1 MDLRIGV
8 SDNPREIRVEM
19 ADDTDVDA
27 LRADVD
33 AAVAGGEAV
42 LWFSDVRGRQV
53 GVPSGRIAYVD
64 IGAAGS
70 ENPVGFG

>member
-42 LWFSDVRGRQV
+42 LWFTDVSGRQV

-64 IGAAGS
+64 IGATGS